1 MHTDLNDL
9 PTARY
14 FPFSS
19 GVYSTAAGLHRLTS
33 DFGNGEVDHKIFQI
47 DATWAHYRKN
57 KEQCQAEN
65 LQKYVKA
72 ETLPE
77 NTRKKIC
84 AYIVQQLLASYPALF
99 HLKNQSENSS
109 LSCQLSD
116 ETIVYDQN
124 FQLLGN
130 TPYHSLL
137 DALAFQIQEDIAIW
151 QWDGKQDQMSFIHL
165 CAPNHWAPADKI
177 GKPFSIVHL
186 PVVGME
192 KMRER
197 YQPMLQSLIKGGKYV
212 RFAWGL
218 STDKRLNHHPEAP
231 PGWEKE
237 AWKGRHFDPEN
248 PSLFVRTERQT
259 LSGFPE
265 ANAVLFTI
273 RTYFE
278 EVSQLNIVQLQKLQ
292 EALLSMSQDTLM
304 YKGLE
309 NDYKNVQQY
318 LQQIMRSRE

>member
-1 MHTDLNDL
+1 MRIALNDL
-9 PTARY
+9 PNAARY

-19 GVYSTAAGLHRLTS
+19 GVYSTSAGLHRLKS
-33 DFGNGEVDHKIFQI
+33 DFGNDEVDHKIFQI
-47 DATWAHYRKN
+47 DAAWAHYRQN
-57 KEQCQAEN
+57 KERCRAEN

-72 ETLPE
+72 DALTEL
-77 NTRKKIC
+77 TRKKVC
-84 AYIVQQLLASYPALF
+84 AYIVQQLLATYPDLF
-99 HLKNQSENSS
+99 YLKNQSEKSS
-109 LSCQLSD
+109 FSCQLSD

-124 FQLLGN
+124 FQLLGD
-130 TPYHSLL
+130 TPYQSLL
-137 DALAFQIQEDIAIW
+137 DALAFQIQEDIALW
-151 QWDGKQDQMSFIHL
+151 QWDGKQDRMSFIHL

-177 GKPFSIVHL
+177 GKPFSAVHL
-186 PVVGME
+186 PVADMA

-197 YQPMLQSLIKGGKYV
+197 YRPMLKSLIKGGNYV

-231 PGWEKE
+231 SGWEEE

-278 EVSQLNIVQLQKLQ
+278 EVNALKKNHRK
-292 EALLSMSQDTLM
+292 ALLKALCSMSSASLN
-304 YKGLE
+304 YKGLREDVE
-309 NDYKNVQQY
+309 NIKNY
-318 LQQIMRSRE
+318 LDP